1 MNKKLNLNEFNA
13 REMAGNYFIML
24 LFILNQMH
32 NISLLRPFV
41 SSTLILLVAIFGL
54 LLTNS
59 FILYSHGQETDQI
72 FYGVNMKGY
81 HTSMPQSRT
90 IGSIMPPNYFDDSF
104 KLISEAGMNHVRFVF
119 YWESYERDPTN
130 FMLELQSVA
139 EAADKFNVNVMY
151 DNHQFHTSSW
161 FNPQRGTGFPT
172 FLFQDNPSS
181 YPAGNGGGPKYAP
194 AKAWWTDWWN
204 RSVVD
209 TNGTDGWTL
218 QAEFLKK
225 IVDILDSH
233 KSTLGYEILSEPQ
246 VHSVDQWEKIG
257 KYNTFMV
264 NELRKLTSKVLAY
277 SMNIPVDLK
286 SPINLTPENL
296 AKMSPQNSTNIVFK
310 ISIYGLPTESSY
322 QLARM
327 NAFLTASNITG
338 IPLYIGE
345 WNNVLREQTINEE
358 GASVFEINPFESD
371 INQQQANLFVKTFK
385 DLGIWGLAYWK
396 WDFVSLQTPN
406 FNLISVGDNGDITT
420 NKYFRQLKIALE
432 TNYENQPS
440 Q

>member
-1 MNKKLNLNEFNA
+1 
-13 REMAGNYFIML
+13 ML
-24 LFILNQMH
+24 VFTLDQMRS
-32 NISLLRPFV
+32 ISLTRYV
-41 SSTLILLVAIFGL
+41 ISSQLVLSAVISSL
-54 LLTNS
+54 LLANS
-59 FILYSHGQETDQI
+59 FVLSSHGQQTDQI

-81 HTSMPQSRT
+81 HTSMPQART
-90 IGSIMPPNYFDDSF
+90 IGSIMPANYFDDSF

-139 EAADKFNVNVMY
+139 QAADKYNVNVIY

-161 FNPQRGTGFPT
+161 FNPQRGTGFPS
-172 FLFQDNPSS
+172 FLFQDNPS

-204 RSVVD
+204 QAVKD

-225 IVDILDSH
+225 IVGTLDSH

-257 KYNTFMV
+257 KFNTFMV
-264 NELRKLTSKVLAY
+264 NELRKLTSKVLVY
-277 SMNIPVDLK
+277 SMNIPIDLK
-286 SPINLTPENL
+286 SPINLIPENL
-296 AKMSPQNSTNIVFK
+296 AKMKPQNSTNIVFK

-322 QLARM
+322 QQQKFGT
-327 NAFLTASNITG
+327 FLKASNITG
-338 IPLYIGE
+338 VPIYVGE
-345 WNNVLREQTINEE
+345 WNNVLREQTVIED
-358 GASVFEINPFESD
+358 GTSVFEINPFESD
-371 INQQQANLFVKTFK
+371 ITQEQANLFVKTFK

-396 WDFVSLQTPN
+396 WDFVSLDTPN
-406 FNLISVGDNGDITT
+406 FNLVSIGDNGEIAT
-420 NKYFRQLKIALE
+420 NKYFKQLKIALE
-432 TNYENQPS
+432 NNFGNQ
-440 Q
+440 QN

>member
-1 MNKKLNLNEFNA
+1 M
-13 REMAGNYFIML
+13 RS
-24 LFILNQMH
+24 
-32 NISLLRPFV
+32 ISLTRYV
-41 SSTLILLVAIFGL
+41 MNSKLLLSVVIFSF

-59 FILYSHGQETDQI
+59 FVLSSHGQQIDQI

-81 HTSMPQSRT
+81 HTSMPQART
-90 IGSIMPPNYFDDSF
+90 IGSIMPANYFDDSF

-139 EAADKFNVNVMY
+139 QAADKYNVNVIY

-161 FNPQRGTGFPT
+161 FNPLRGTGFPS
-172 FLFQDNPSS
+172 FLFQDNPA

-204 RSVVD
+204 QAVKD

-225 IVDILDSH
+225 IVGTLDSH

-257 KYNTFMV
+257 KFNTFMV
-264 NELRKLTSKVLAY
+264 NELRKLTSKVLVY
-277 SMNIPVDLK
+277 SMNIPIDLK
-286 SPINLTPENL
+286 SPINLIPENL
-296 AKMSPQNSTNIVFK
+296 AKMKPQNSTNIVFK

-322 QLARM
+322 QQQKF
-327 NAFLTASNITG
+327 NTFLKASNITG
-338 IPLYIGE
+338 VPIYVGE
-345 WNNVLREQTINEE
+345 WNNVLREQTVIED
-358 GASVFEINPFESD
+358 GTSVFEINPFESD
-371 INQQQANLFVKTFK
+371 ITQEQANLFVKTFK
-385 DLGIWGLAYWK
+385 DLDIWGLAYWK
-396 WDFVSLQTPN
+396 WDFVSLDTPN
-406 FNLISVGDNGDITT
+406 FNLISIGDNGEIAT
-420 NKYFRQLKIALE
+420 NKYFKQLKTALE
-432 TNYENQPS
+432 SNFGNQ
-440 Q
+440 QNQ

>member
-1 MNKKLNLNEFNA
+1 
-13 REMAGNYFIML
+13 ML
-24 LFILNQMH
+24 VFTLDQMRS
-32 NISLLRPFV
+32 ISLTRYV
-41 SSTLILLVAIFGL
+41 MNSKLLLSVVIFSF

-59 FILYSHGQETDQI
+59 FVLSSHGQQIDQI

-81 HTSMPQSRT
+81 HTSMPQART
-90 IGSIMPPNYFDDSF
+90 IGSIMPANYFDDSF

-139 EAADKFNVNVMY
+139 QAADKYNVNVIY

-161 FNPQRGTGFPT
+161 FNPQRGTGFPS
-172 FLFQDNPSS
+172 FLFQDNPA

-204 RSVVD
+204 QAVKD

-225 IVDILDSH
+225 IVGTLDSH

-257 KYNTFMV
+257 KFNTFMV
-264 NELRKLTSKVLAY
+264 NELRKLTSKVLVY
-277 SMNIPVDLK
+277 SMNIPIDLK
-286 SPINLTPENL
+286 SPINLIPENL
-296 AKMSPQNSTNIVFK
+296 AKMKPQNSTNIVFK

-322 QLARM
+322 QQQKF
-327 NAFLTASNITG
+327 NTFLKASNITG
-338 IPLYIGE
+338 VPIYVGE
-345 WNNVLREQTINEE
+345 WNNVLREQTVIED
-358 GASVFEINPFESD
+358 GTSVFEINPFESD
-371 INQQQANLFVKTFK
+371 ITQEQANLFVKTFK
-385 DLGIWGLAYWK
+385 DLDIWGLAYWK
-396 WDFVSLQTPN
+396 WDFVSLDTPN
-406 FNLISVGDNGDITT
+406 FNLISIGDNGEIAT
-420 NKYFRQLKIALE
+420 NKYFKQLKTALE
-432 TNYENQPS
+432 SNFGNQ
-440 Q
+440 QNQ

>member
-1 MNKKLNLNEFNA
+1 M
-13 REMAGNYFIML
+13 RS
-24 LFILNQMH
+24 
-32 NISLLRPFV
+32 ISLTRDV
-41 SSTLILLVAIFGL
+41 ISSKLVLSIVIFSL

-59 FILYSHGQETDQI
+59 FILSSHGQQIDQI

-81 HTSMPQSRT
+81 HTSMPQART
-90 IGSIMPPNYFDDSF
+90 IGSIMPANYFDDSF

-139 EAADKFNVNVMY
+139 QAADKYNVNVIY

-161 FNPQRGTGFPT
+161 FNPQRGTGFPS
-172 FLFQDNPSS
+172 FLFQDNPA

-204 RSVVD
+204 QAVKD

-225 IVDILDSH
+225 IVGTLDSH

-246 VHSVDQWEKIG
+246 VHNVDQWEKIG
-257 KYNTFMV
+257 KFNTFMV
-264 NELRKLTSKVLAY
+264 SELRKLTSKVLVY
-277 SMNIPVDLK
+277 SMNIPIDLK

-296 AKMSPQNSTNIVFK
+296 AKMKPQNSTNLVFK

-322 QLARM
+322 QQQKF
-327 NAFLTASNITG
+327 NTFLKTSNITG
-338 IPLYIGE
+338 VPIYVGE
-345 WNNVLREQTINEE
+345 WNNVLREQTVIED
-358 GASVFEINPFESD
+358 GTSVFEINPFASD
-371 INQQQANLFVKTFK
+371 ITQEQANLFVKTFK
-385 DLGIWGLAYWK
+385 DLGIWGIAYWK
-396 WDFVSLQTPN
+396 WDFVSLDTPN
-406 FNLISVGDNGDITT
+406 FNLISIGDDGQITT

-432 TNYENQPS
+432 SNFGN
-440 Q
+440 

>member
-1 MNKKLNLNEFNA
+1 
-13 REMAGNYFIML
+13 ML
-24 LFILNQMH
+24 VFTLDQMRS
-32 NISLLRPFV
+32 ISLTRYV
-41 SSTLILLVAIFGL
+41 MNSKLLLSVVIFSF

-59 FILYSHGQETDQI
+59 FVLSSHGQQIDQI

-81 HTSMPQSRT
+81 HTSMPQART
-90 IGSIMPPNYFDDSF
+90 IGSIMPANYFDDSF

-139 EAADKFNVNVMY
+139 QAADKYNVNVIY

-161 FNPQRGTGFPT
+161 FNPQRGTGFPS
-172 FLFQDNPSS
+172 FLFQDNPA

-204 RSVVD
+204 QAVKD

-225 IVDILDSH
+225 IVGTLDSH

-257 KYNTFMV
+257 KFNTFMV
-264 NELRKLTSKVLAY
+264 NELRKLTSKVLVY
-277 SMNIPVDLK
+277 SMNIPIDLK
-286 SPINLTPENL
+286 SPINLIPENL
-296 AKMSPQNSTNIVFK
+296 AKMKPQNSTNIVFK

-322 QLARM
+322 QQQKF
-327 NAFLTASNITG
+327 NTFLKASNITG
-338 IPLYIGE
+338 VPIYVGE
-345 WNNVLREQTINEE
+345 WNNVLREQTVIED
-358 GASVFEINPFESD
+358 GTSVFEINPFESD
-371 INQQQANLFVKTFK
+371 ITQEQANLFVKTFK
-385 DLGIWGLAYWK
+385 DLDIWGLAYWK
-396 WDFVSLQTPN
+396 WDFTSLDTPN
-406 FNLISVGDNGDITT
+406 FNLISIGDNGEIAT
-420 NKYFRQLKIALE
+420 NKYFKQLKTALE
-432 TNYENQPS
+432 SNFGNQ
-440 Q
+440 QNQ

>member
-1 MNKKLNLNEFNA
+1 M
-13 REMAGNYFIML
+13 RS
-24 LFILNQMH
+24 
-32 NISLLRPFV
+32 ISLTRDV
-41 SSTLILLVAIFGL
+41 ISSKLVLSIVIFSL

-59 FILYSHGQETDQI
+59 FILSSHGQQIDQI

-81 HTSMPQSRT
+81 HTSMPQART
-90 IGSIMPPNYFDDSF
+90 IGSIMPANYFDDSF

-139 EAADKFNVNVMY
+139 QAADKYNVNVIY

-161 FNPQRGTGFPT
+161 FNPQRGTGFPS
-172 FLFQDNPSS
+172 FLFQDNPA

-204 RSVVD
+204 QAVKD

-225 IVDILDSH
+225 IVGTLDSH

-246 VHSVDQWEKIG
+246 VHNVDQWEKIG
-257 KYNTFMV
+257 KFNTFMV
-264 NELRKLTSKVLAY
+264 SELRKLTSKVLVY
-277 SMNIPVDLK
+277 SMNIPIDLK

-296 AKMSPQNSTNIVFK
+296 AKMKPQNSTNLVFK

-322 QLARM
+322 QQQKF
-327 NAFLTASNITG
+327 NTFLKASNITG
-338 IPLYIGE
+338 IPIYVGE
-345 WNNVLREQTINEE
+345 WNNVLREQTVIED
-358 GASVFEINPFESD
+358 GTSVFEINPFASD
-371 INQQQANLFVKTFK
+371 ITQEQANLFVKTFK
-385 DLGIWGLAYWK
+385 DLGIWGIAYWK
-396 WDFVSLQTPN
+396 WDFVSLDTPN
-406 FNLISVGDNGDITT
+406 FNLISIGDDGQVTT

-432 TNYENQPS
+432 SNFGN
-440 Q
+440 

>member
-1 MNKKLNLNEFNA
+1 
-13 REMAGNYFIML
+13 ML
-24 LFILNQMH
+24 VFTLDQMRG
-32 NISLLRPFV
+32 ISLTRDV
-41 SSTLILLVAIFGL
+41 ISSKLVLSAVISSL

-59 FILYSHGQETDQI
+59 FVLSSHGQQTDQI

-81 HTSMPQSRT
+81 HTSMPQART
-90 IGSIMPPNYFDDSF
+90 IGSIMPANYFDDSF

-139 EAADKFNVNVMY
+139 QAADKYNINVIY

-161 FNPQRGTGFPT
+161 FNPQRGTGFPS
-172 FLFQDNPSS
+172 FLFQDNPA

-194 AKAWWTDWWN
+194 AKTWWTDWWN
-204 RSVVD
+204 QAVKD

-225 IVDILDSH
+225 IVGTLDSH

-257 KYNTFMV
+257 KFNTFMV
-264 NELRKLTSKVLAY
+264 NELRKLTSKVLVY
-277 SMNIPVDLK
+277 SMNIPIDLK
-286 SPINLTPENL
+286 SPINLIPENL
-296 AKMSPQNSTNIVFK
+296 AKMKPQNSTNIVFK

-322 QLARM
+322 QQQKF
-327 NAFLTASNITG
+327 NTFLKASNITG
-338 IPLYIGE
+338 VPIYVGE
-345 WNNVLREQTINEE
+345 WNNVLREQTVIED
-358 GASVFEINPFESD
+358 GTSVFEINPFESD
-371 INQQQANLFVKTFK
+371 ITQEQANLFVKTFK

-396 WDFVSLQTPN
+396 WDFVSLDTPN
-406 FNLISVGDNGDITT
+406 FNLISIGDNGEIAT
-420 NKYFRQLKIALE
+420 NKYFRQLKIAV
-432 TNYENQPS
+432 ENNFANQ
-440 Q
+440 QN

>member
-1 MNKKLNLNEFNA
+1 M
-13 REMAGNYFIML
+13 RS
-24 LFILNQMH
+24 
-32 NISLLRPFV
+32 ISLTRYV
-41 SSTLILLVAIFGL
+41 MNSKLLLSVVIFSF

-59 FILYSHGQETDQI
+59 FVLSSHGQQIDQI

-81 HTSMPQSRT
+81 HTSMPQART
-90 IGSIMPPNYFDDSF
+90 IGSIMPANYFDDSF

-139 EAADKFNVNVMY
+139 QAADKYNVNVIY

-161 FNPQRGTGFPT
+161 FNPQRGTGFPS
-172 FLFQDNPSS
+172 FLFQDNPA

-204 RSVVD
+204 QAVKD

-225 IVDILDSH
+225 IVGTLDSH

-257 KYNTFMV
+257 KFNTFMV
-264 NELRKLTSKVLAY
+264 NELRKLTSKVLVY
-277 SMNIPVDLK
+277 SMNIPIDLK
-286 SPINLTPENL
+286 SPINLIPENL
-296 AKMSPQNSTNIVFK
+296 AKMKPQNSTNIVFK

-322 QLARM
+322 QQQKF
-327 NAFLTASNITG
+327 NTFLKASNITG
-338 IPLYIGE
+338 VPIYVGE
-345 WNNVLREQTINEE
+345 WNNVLREQTVIED
-358 GASVFEINPFESD
+358 GTSVFEINPFESD
-371 INQQQANLFVKTFK
+371 ITQEQANLFVKTFK

-396 WDFVSLQTPN
+396 WDFVSLDTPN
-406 FNLISVGDNGDITT
+406 FNLISIGDNGEIAT
-420 NKYFRQLKIALE
+420 NKYFKQLKTALE
-432 TNYENQPS
+432 SNFGNQ
-440 Q
+440 QNQ

>member
-1 MNKKLNLNEFNA
+1 
-13 REMAGNYFIML
+13 
-24 LFILNQMH
+24 MH
-32 NISLLRPFV
+32 CLTRPFV
-41 SSTLILLVAIFGL
+41 SSKLVLLVVIFTL

-59 FILYSHGQETDQI
+59 FVLYSHGQETNQI
-72 FYGVNMKGY
+72 FFGVNMKGY

-90 IGSIMPPNYFDDSF
+90 IGSIMPANYFDDSF

-139 EAADKFNVNVMY
+139 EAADKYNVNVMY

-161 FNPQRGTGFPT
+161 FNPQRGTGFPSL
-172 FLFQDNPSS
+172 LFQDNPS
-181 YPAGNGGGPKYAP
+181 YPAGSGGGPKYAP

-204 RSVVD
+204 RSVTD

-218 QAEFLKK
+218 HAEFLKK
-225 IVDILDSH
+225 IVDTLDSH

-246 VHSVDQWEKIG
+246 VHSADQWEKIG

-264 NELRKLTSKVLAY
+264 NELRKLTSKVIAY

-286 SPINLTPENL
+286 SPINLIPENL
-296 AKMSPQNSTNIVFK
+296 AKMKPQNSTNIVFK

-322 QLARM
+322 QQARM
-327 NAFLTASNITG
+327 NTFLKASNITG
-338 IPLYIGE
+338 VPLYIGE

-358 GASVFEINPFESD
+358 GTSVFEINPFESD
-371 INQQQANLFVKTFK
+371 ITQQEADLFVKTFK

-406 FNLISVGDNGDITT
+406 FNLISVADNGDIST

-432 TNYENQPS
+432 TNYQNQTN

>member
-1 MNKKLNLNEFNA
+1 MLVFTLDQMRSISFTRDVISSKLVLA
-13 REMAGNYFIML
+13 
-24 LFILNQMH
+24 
-32 NISLLRPFV
+32 V
-41 SSTLILLVAIFGL
+41 VIFSF

-59 FILYSHGQETDQI
+59 FVLSSHGQQTDQI

-81 HTSMPQSRT
+81 HTSMPQART
-90 IGSIMPPNYFDDSF
+90 IGSIMPANYFDDSF

-139 EAADKFNVNVMY
+139 QAADKYNVNVIY

-161 FNPQRGTGFPT
+161 FNPQRGTGFPS
-172 FLFQDNPSS
+172 FLFQDNAA

-204 RSVVD
+204 QAVKD

-225 IVDILDSH
+225 IVGTLDSH
-233 KSTLGYEILSEPQ
+233 ESTLGYEILSEPQ

-257 KYNTFMV
+257 KFNTFMV
-264 NELRKLTSKVLAY
+264 NELRKLTSKVLVY
-277 SMNIPVDLK
+277 SMNIPIDLK
-286 SPINLTPENL
+286 SPINLIPENL
-296 AKMSPQNSTNIVFK
+296 AKMKPQNSTSIVFK

-322 QLARM
+322 QQQKF
-327 NAFLTASNITG
+327 NTFLKASNITG
-338 IPLYIGE
+338 VPIYVGE
-345 WNNVLREQTINEE
+345 WNNVLREQTVIED
-358 GASVFEINPFESD
+358 GTSVFEINPFESD
-371 INQQQANLFVKTFK
+371 ITQEQANLFVKTFK

-396 WDFVSLQTPN
+396 WDFVSLDTPN
-406 FNLISVGDNGDITT
+406 FNLISIGDNGEIAT
-420 NKYFRQLKIALE
+420 NKYFRQLKIAV
-432 TNYENQPS
+432 ENNFGNQ
-440 Q
+440 QN

>member
-1 MNKKLNLNEFNA
+1 
-13 REMAGNYFIML
+13 ML
-24 LFILNQMH
+24 VFTLDQMRS
-32 NISLLRPFV
+32 ISLTRYV
-41 SSTLILLVAIFGL
+41 INSKLLLSVVIFSF

-59 FILYSHGQETDQI
+59 FVLSSHGQQTDQI

-81 HTSMPQSRT
+81 HTSMPQART
-90 IGSIMPPNYFDDSF
+90 IGSIMPANYFDDSF

-139 EAADKFNVNVMY
+139 QAADKYNVNVIY

-161 FNPQRGTGFPT
+161 FNPQRGTGFPS
-172 FLFQDNPSS
+172 FLFQDNPA

-204 RSVVD
+204 QAVKD

-225 IVDILDSH
+225 IVGTLDSH

-257 KYNTFMV
+257 KFNTFMV
-264 NELRKLTSKVLAY
+264 NELRKLTSKVLVY
-277 SMNIPVDLK
+277 SMNIPIDLK
-286 SPINLTPENL
+286 SPINLIPENL
-296 AKMSPQNSTNIVFK
+296 AKMKPQNSTNIVFK

-322 QLARM
+322 QQQKFAT
-327 NAFLTASNITG
+327 FLKASNITG
-338 IPLYIGE
+338 VPIYVGE
-345 WNNVLREQTINEE
+345 WNNVLREQTVIED
-358 GASVFEINPFESD
+358 GTSVFEINPFESD
-371 INQQQANLFVKTFK
+371 ITQEQANLFVKTFK

-396 WDFVSLQTPN
+396 WDFVSLDTPN
-406 FNLISVGDNGDITT
+406 FNLISIGDNGEIAT

-432 TNYENQPS
+432 NNFGNQ
-440 Q
+440 QN

>member
-1 MNKKLNLNEFNA
+1 M
-13 REMAGNYFIML
+13 RS
-24 LFILNQMH
+24 
-32 NISLLRPFV
+32 ISLTRDV
-41 SSTLILLVAIFGL
+41 ISSKLVLSIVIFSL

-59 FILYSHGQETDQI
+59 FILSSHGQQTDQI

-81 HTSMPQSRT
+81 HTSMPQART
-90 IGSIMPPNYFDDSF
+90 TGSIMPANYFDDSF

-139 EAADKFNVNVMY
+139 QAADKYNVNVIY

-161 FNPQRGTGFPT
+161 FNPQRGTGFPS
-172 FLFQDNPSS
+172 FLFQDNPA

-204 RSVVD
+204 QAVKD

-225 IVDILDSH
+225 IVGTLDSH

-246 VHSVDQWEKIG
+246 VHNVDQWEKIG
-257 KYNTFMV
+257 KFNTFMV
-264 NELRKLTSKVLAY
+264 SELRKLTSKVLVY
-277 SMNIPVDLK
+277 SMNIPIDLK

-296 AKMSPQNSTNIVFK
+296 AKMKPQNSTNLVFK

-322 QLARM
+322 QQQKF
-327 NAFLTASNITG
+327 NTFLKASNITG
-338 IPLYIGE
+338 IPIYVGE
-345 WNNVLREQTINEE
+345 WNNVLREQTVIED
-358 GASVFEINPFESD
+358 GTSVFEINPFASD
-371 INQQQANLFVKTFK
+371 ITQEQANLFVKTFK
-385 DLGIWGLAYWK
+385 DLGIWGVAYWK
-396 WDFVSLQTPN
+396 WDFVSLDTPN
-406 FNLISVGDNGDITT
+406 FNLISIGDDGQVTT

-432 TNYENQPS
+432 SNFGN
-440 Q
+440 

>member
-1 MNKKLNLNEFNA
+1 M
-13 REMAGNYFIML
+13 RS
-24 LFILNQMH
+24 
-32 NISLLRPFV
+32 ISLTRDV
-41 SSTLILLVAIFGL
+41 ISSKLVLSIVIFSL

-59 FILYSHGQETDQI
+59 FILSSHGQQTDQI

-81 HTSMPQSRT
+81 HTSMPQART
-90 IGSIMPPNYFDDSF
+90 IGSIMPANYFDDSF

-139 EAADKFNVNVMY
+139 QAADKYNVNVIY

-161 FNPQRGTGFPT
+161 FNPQRGTGFPS
-172 FLFQDNPSS
+172 FLFQDNPA

-204 RSVVD
+204 QAVKD

-225 IVDILDSH
+225 IVGTLDSH

-246 VHSVDQWEKIG
+246 VHNVDQWEKIG
-257 KYNTFMV
+257 KFNTFMV
-264 NELRKLTSKVLAY
+264 SELRKLTSKVLVY
-277 SMNIPVDLK
+277 SMNIPIDLK

-296 AKMSPQNSTNIVFK
+296 AKMKPQNSTNLVFK

-322 QLARM
+322 QQQKF
-327 NAFLTASNITG
+327 NTFLKASNITG
-338 IPLYIGE
+338 VPIYVGE
-345 WNNVLREQTINEE
+345 WNNVLREQTVIED
-358 GASVFEINPFESD
+358 GTSVFEINPFASD
-371 INQQQANLFVKTFK
+371 ITQEQANLFVKTFK
-385 DLGIWGLAYWK
+385 DLGIWGIAYWK
-396 WDFVSLQTPN
+396 WDFVSLDTPN
-406 FNLISVGDNGDITT
+406 FNLISIGDDGQITT

-432 TNYENQPS
+432 SNFGN
-440 Q
+440 

>member
-1 MNKKLNLNEFNA
+1 M
-13 REMAGNYFIML
+13 RS
-24 LFILNQMH
+24 
-32 NISLLRPFV
+32 ISLTRDV
-41 SSTLILLVAIFGL
+41 ISSKLVLSIVIFSL

-59 FILYSHGQETDQI
+59 FILSSHGQQTDQI

-81 HTSMPQSRT
+81 HTSMPQART
-90 IGSIMPPNYFDDSF
+90 IGSIMPANYFDDSF

-139 EAADKFNVNVMY
+139 QAADKYNVNVIY

-161 FNPQRGTGFPT
+161 FNPQRGTGFPS
-172 FLFQDNPSS
+172 FLFQDNPA

-204 RSVVD
+204 QAVKD

-225 IVDILDSH
+225 IVGTLDSH

-246 VHSVDQWEKIG
+246 VHNVDQWEKIG
-257 KYNTFMV
+257 KFNTFMV
-264 NELRKLTSKVLAY
+264 SELRKLTSKVLVY
-277 SMNIPVDLK
+277 SMNIPIDLK

-296 AKMSPQNSTNIVFK
+296 AKMKPQNSTNLVFK

-322 QLARM
+322 QQQKF
-327 NAFLTASNITG
+327 NTFLKASNITG
-338 IPLYIGE
+338 VPIYVGE
-345 WNNVLREQTINEE
+345 WNNVLREQTVIED
-358 GASVFEINPFESD
+358 GTSVFEINPFASD
-371 INQQQANLFVKTFK
+371 ITQEQANLFVKTFK
-385 DLGIWGLAYWK
+385 DLGIWGIAYWK
-396 WDFVSLQTPN
+396 WDFVSLDTPN
-406 FNLISVGDNGDITT
+406 FNLISIGDDGQVTT

-432 TNYENQPS
+432 SNFGN
-440 Q
+440 

>member
-1 MNKKLNLNEFNA
+1 M
-13 REMAGNYFIML
+13 RS
-24 LFILNQMH
+24 
-32 NISLLRPFV
+32 ISLTRDV
-41 SSTLILLVAIFGL
+41 ISSKLVLSIVIFSL

-59 FILYSHGQETDQI
+59 FILSSHGQQTDQI

-81 HTSMPQSRT
+81 HTSMPQART
-90 IGSIMPPNYFDDSF
+90 IGSIMPANYFDDSF

-139 EAADKFNVNVMY
+139 QAADKYNVNVIY

-161 FNPQRGTGFPT
+161 FNPQRGTGFPS
-172 FLFQDNPSS
+172 FLFQDNPA

-204 RSVVD
+204 QAVKD

-225 IVDILDSH
+225 IVGTLDSH

-246 VHSVDQWEKIG
+246 VHNVDQWEKIG
-257 KYNTFMV
+257 KFNTFMV
-264 NELRKLTSKVLAY
+264 SELRKLTSKVLVY
-277 SMNIPVDLK
+277 SMNIPIDLK

-296 AKMSPQNSTNIVFK
+296 AKMKPQNSTNLVFK

-322 QLARM
+322 QQQKF
-327 NAFLTASNITG
+327 NTFLKTSNITG
-338 IPLYIGE
+338 IPIYVGE
-345 WNNVLREQTINEE
+345 WNNVLREQTVIED
-358 GASVFEINPFESD
+358 GTSVFEINPFASD
-371 INQQQANLFVKTFK
+371 ITQEQANLFVKTFK
-385 DLGIWGLAYWK
+385 DLGIWGIAYWK
-396 WDFVSLQTPN
+396 WDFVSLDTPN
-406 FNLISVGDNGDITT
+406 FNLISIGDDGQVTT

-432 TNYENQPS
+432 SNFGN
-440 Q
+440 